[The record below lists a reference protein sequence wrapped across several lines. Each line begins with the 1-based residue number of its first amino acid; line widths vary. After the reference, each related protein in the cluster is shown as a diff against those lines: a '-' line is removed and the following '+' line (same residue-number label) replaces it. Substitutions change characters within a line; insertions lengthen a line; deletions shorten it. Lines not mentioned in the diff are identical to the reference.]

1 VDSCDSESEMCASSC
16 SAISCPLI
24 SVANKITVAQVCQ
37 PKKIEINNL
46 ADELRAHF
54 SLDR

>member
-1 VDSCDSESEMCASSC
+1 MDSCDSESEMCASSC

-37 PKKIEINNL
+37 PKRIEINNL